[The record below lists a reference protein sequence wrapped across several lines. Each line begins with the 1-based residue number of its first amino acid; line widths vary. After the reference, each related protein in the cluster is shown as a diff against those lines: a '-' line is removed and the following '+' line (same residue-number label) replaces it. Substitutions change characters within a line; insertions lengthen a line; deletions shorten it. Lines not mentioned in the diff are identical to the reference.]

1 MNRLQ
6 EPSGATMERVY
17 FTTHNGKQVL
27 VQDLTD
33 SKDITENIAVFD
45 RAEQLILTQPSKSV
59 RLLTNVTN
67 AHYST
72 EGVDRMKRFSKNVT
86 PHMLASATVGID
98 GLKRMIVKAINKLTG
113 RDVRVFDTVRQA
125 LDWLAA
131 QE

>member
-1 MNRLQ
+1 
-6 EPSGATMERVY
+6 MERVY
-17 FTTHNGKQVL
+17 FTEHNGKKIL

-33 SKDITENIAVFD
+33 SQSIEENIAIFD
-45 RAEQLILTQPSKSV
+45 KTESIILTQPEKSV

-72 EGVDRMKRFSKNVT
+72 EGVDRMKRFSQAVS

-98 GLKRMIVKAINKLTG
+98 GLKKLIVKTIIKLTG
-113 RDVRVFDTVRQA
+113 RPIQVCNTEAEA

-131 QE
+131 Q